1 MWAVVVHDDIALEKL
16 SKIFSIFNPLF
27 TACCYVTPST
37 CLEVN
42 ENKTVS
48 EAVTSQRAE
57 RCIILFFFDRTLSE
71 KAEQAKAVMKWTH
84 HCILTVKV
92 NG

>member
-16 SKIFSIFNPLF
+16 SKIFSIFILLF

-42 ENKTVS
+42 ENKAVS

-57 RCIILFFFDRTLSE
+57 RCIMFFLSAHFL
-71 KAEQAKAVMKWTH
+71 KNQSKLKQ
-84 HCILTVKV
+84 
-92 NG
+92 